1 MSATVIQA
9 QPEMI
14 LKALGQVWTSLGEEE
29 RHQGKPTV
37 LRACAMTLIVIAGE
51 DDDQASSSTQTL
63 TELMHSHPSR
73 AIVLRTDKNA
83 ESGLAARVFAQ
94 CWKPF
99 GKAQQICCEQIE
111 VAASPDRWA
120 DVAPTLLGII
130 VPDLPVVVWSR
141 QPAVSQRSGVSSD
154 AAVDAIFSLAS
165 KIILD
170 TENTPPRA
178 AFDNIRRW
186 KTRGYIL
193 GDLEWTRLTVWRETI
208 ANVFDDDAMRA
219 ERGNIHAMDIGYT
232 GEFPPVSALY
242 LGGWLKRGLSGDV
255 TFTRDEGNTPGL
267 SAGLTRVT
275 LNSGRLSMELGR
287 SSATCLRLR
296 IGDQEQQVS
305 RGGSSLYELMQ
316 EELTVLGPDPVFDAA
331 FEQSG
336 NLLGQ

>member
-1 MSATVIQA
+1 MSATVIHA

-73 AIVLRTDKNA
+73 AIVLRTDDSA
-83 ESGLAARVFAQ
+83 ESGLSARVFAQ

-111 VAASPDRWA
+111 VAASADRWA

-141 QPAVSQRSGVSSD
+141 QPAVSQSSGVSSD
-154 AAVDAIFSLAS
+154 AAVEAIFALAS

-170 TENTPPRA
+170 TENTPA
-178 AFDNIRRW
+178 KTAFDNIQRW
-186 KTRGYIL
+186 KRRGHIL

-219 ERGNIHAMDIGYT
+219 ERGHIHTVDIGYT
-232 GEFPPVSALY
+232 GEFPPASALY
-242 LGGWLKRGLSGDV
+242 LGGWLKRGISGNI
-255 TFTRDEGNTPGL
+255 TFTQDEGNTPGL
-267 SAGLTRVT
+267 SRVT
-275 LNSGRLSMELGR
+275 LKSDQLSIELGR
-287 SSATCLRLR
+287 SGPTCLRLR
-296 IGDQEQQVS
+296 IDDHEQQVS

-316 EELTVLGPDPVFDAA
+316 EELTVLGPDAVFDAA

-336 NLLGQ
+336 SLLRQ